1 MRLILLGLI
10 LLSSV
15 ACVGTGSRNPI
26 AITNSQDGLSEEKKD
41 LPKIEIAESV
51 RIYSRENVDFNLASL
66 YLTTYLS
73 GKGLPAIQF
82 YNNDEIVAEFAPAD
96 LAEFVLIPE
105 MTTLDVTAEQVLA
118 GNIHGISI
126 TSDKIAVGQVW
137 SLKKT
142 SSIANYWIIFKITD
156 YVPSKS
162 LRIQYKVKEFKY
174 L

>member
-26 AITNSQDGLSEEKKD
+26 AITNSQDGLSGEKKD
-41 LPKIEIAESV
+41 LPKIEIAETV
-51 RIYSRENVDFNLASL
+51 RLISREAGDFNLASL

-73 GKGLPAIQF
+73 GKALPAIQF

-96 LAEFVLIPE
+96 DAEFVMIPE
-105 MTTLDVTAEQVLA
+105 VTTLDVTDAQIEA
-118 GNIHGISI
+118 GEAHGISI
-126 TSDKIAVGQVW
+126 SSDKITVGQVW
-137 SLKKT
+137 SLKKV
-142 SSIANYWIIFKITD
+142 SSLANYSIIFKIID
-156 YVPSKS
+156 YIPGKS